1 MKEKMRKVKRFI
13 DENRYVITIVVVG
26 TAANMACRKIHTNKI
41 SNGHHQDIEN
51 ARVDLPSGIK
61 YVLSD
66 VPVESPI
73 VGFTGIHERGL
84 KAKHL
89 GKLGKKIIE
98 EGVSKNTR
106 FTHFILIGEKK

>member
-1 MKEKMRKVKRFI
+1 MKKKMRKVKRFI

-26 TAANMACRKIHTNKI
+26 TAANMACHKIRTNRI
-41 SNGHHQDIEN
+41 SNGHHQGIEN
-51 ARVDLPSGIK
+51 ACVDLASDIK
-61 YVLSD
+61 YVLND
-66 VPVESPI
+66 VPVESQV

-98 EGVSKNTR
+98 EGASKNTR

>member
-1 MKEKMRKVKRFI
+1 MKENMRKVKRFI

-26 TAANMACRKIHTNKI
+26 TAANMACHKIRTNGI
-41 SNGHHQDIEN
+41 SNGHHQEIGN
-51 ARVDLPSGIK
+51 AGGDLTSDIK
-61 YVLSD
+61 YVLND
-66 VPVESPI
+66 VPVGSPI

-98 EGVSKNTR
+98 EGASKNTR